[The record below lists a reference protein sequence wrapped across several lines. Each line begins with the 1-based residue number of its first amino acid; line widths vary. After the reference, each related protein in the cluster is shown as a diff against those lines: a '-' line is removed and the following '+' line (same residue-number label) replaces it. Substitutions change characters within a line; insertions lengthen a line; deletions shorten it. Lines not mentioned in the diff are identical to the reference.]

1 MFVLEAE
8 DFVLPSTGDTPAIE
22 GSNAL
27 ALKRASNCDGS
38 WPAVSSLS
46 VVLLPLSSLSLRL
59 DAELVRIG
67 ELRAD
72 PWLLL
77 SDVFDTAFDSL
88 LFAFF
93 FP

>member
-1 MFVLEAE
+1 MFVLLVD
-8 DFVLPSTGDTPAIE
+8 DFVLPRTGDTAATE
-22 GSNAL
+22 GSSAL
-27 ALKRASNCDGS
+27 ALNRASNWAS
-38 WPAVSSLS
+38 WPPRASLS

-59 DAELVRIG
+59 DAEFVRTG
-67 ELRAD
+67 ELCAD

-77 SDVFDTAFDSL
+77 KDVFDTAFESL